1 MNIHYPKSIL
11 ILAALSLMLMA
22 CGGNGEKAAGSEA
35 PDESAPAMATKTE
48 TPAELSP
55 AELGQ
60 QIGVL
65 YVEALS
71 EVTEM
76 LKEKPEAAEVRPQVE
91 QLKDKYVQQL
101 VELGRKREALD
112 SSARAAVDSQIMIKV
127 NALSRES
134 WYATYNEVQQHYF
147 QDRDFH
153 KLVISF
159 NIIGQYANFD
169 LLKKQEPEEAQRLG
183 IE

>member
-22 CGGNGEKAAGSEA
+22 CGGSGEKAAGSEA
-35 PDESAPAMATKTE
+35 AGESAPLMETKTE
-48 TPAELSP
+48 TPAELTP
-55 AELGQ
+55 AELGKK
-60 QIGVL
+60 IGDL
-65 YVEALS
+65 YVQALS

-76 LKEKPEAAEVRPQVE
+76 LKEKPEVAEVRPQVE
-91 QLKDKYVQQL
+91 QLKEKYIQQL

-112 SSARAAVDSQIMIKV
+112 SSARAAADSQIMIKV

-134 WYATYNEVQQHYF
+134 WYATFNEVQQHYF

-153 KLVISF
+153 KLVIGF